1 MTHNFRQFLSRS
13 RASWP
18 VLPALMSCATPLV
31 AHAQTAAPLGINAQD
46 DGAPEQDVSSLSTSA
61 MFVPATFSGEAG
73 PLITAAPE
81 GEGGGPAS
89 SSAPSSSPVP
99 SSAPASSD
107 EDGSSDDHD
116 APTVP
121 DITANRRRNIG
132 GSSLR
137 PLTDKEAMSWL
148 LPSELDSLRRTDVP
162 DAYYVPTTVGG
173 HLITPLD
180 PLRASLKE
188 KGFSFSFSYKAEA
201 MGNIDGGV
209 ERGADYVHELTL
221 QMHFDLDKL
230 LGLHGWTL
238 HTLVMNRV
246 GHQVSTDRLGE
257 HYINLMEVYGLTGGV
272 AAHLVDFYL
281 QKTMFDGRLDL
292 ALGRMSL
299 THVFATSPL
308 LCSFMVTCS
317 APVILKRAPGFAV
330 YPKAT
335 MGGRVRFRPTR
346 DTSIQFG
353 VYQVTPLASNPS
365 GWAWGSE
372 HTTGV
377 MVPVEFTWQPFLT
390 AKKLPGHYVFGYA
403 HDSSRYNDLMTT
415 SAAAAVTPGD
425 PSRRAPMNMYWFEG
439 DQMIYRKGGND
450 QMSGGYL
457 MFGYVHNTARVA
469 ALADQFYA
477 GFSFNGVIP
486 HRNTDRFGVLWT
498 YYKVSKRLQLNQTY
512 MVDTGQSLGAA
523 VLAPQSS
530 SHVIEAYYGID
541 VMPGLQLQ
549 PEFDYMI
556 RPGETSKTPNATLLG
571 MKIIANF

>member
-1 MTHNFRQFLSRS
+1 MQKFRRSFSHS
-13 RASWP
+13 RAS
-18 VLPALMSCATPLV
+18 LPILTTLSATLISCAIPMT
-31 AHAQTAAPLGINAQD
+31 AHAEGGVFQDGVSKDDASPDQDNASPRTSARFLAAASLHETPPVITAVSAEAIAAPMASND
-46 DGAPEQDVSSLSTSA
+46 DDATGGHDT
-61 MFVPATFSGEAG
+61 PAADAAH
-73 PLITAAPE
+73 IT
-81 GEGGGPAS
+81 
-89 SSAPSSSPVP
+89 
-99 SSAPASSD
+99 
-107 EDGSSDDHD
+107 
-116 APTVP
+116 P
-121 DITANRRRNIG
+121 DTANGLRRNIG

-137 PLTDKEAMSWL
+137 PLTDKEALSWL
-148 LPSELDSLRRTDVP
+148 LPSELDSLRRTDIP
-162 DAYYVPTTVGG
+162 DAYYVPTTMGG

-180 PLRASLKE
+180 PLRASLKQ
-188 KGFSFSFSYKAEA
+188 KGLTFSLSYKAEA
-201 MGNIDGGV
+201 MSNLDGGV
-209 ERGADYVHELTL
+209 QRGADYVHELTL

-230 LGLHGWTL
+230 VGLQGWTL

-292 ALGRMSL
+292 AVGRMSL

-346 DTSIQFG
+346 DTSVQFG

-377 MVPVEFTWQPFLT
+377 MLPVEFTWQPFLT
-390 AKKLPGHYVFGYA
+390 DKKLPGHYVFGYA
-403 HDSSRYNDLMTT
+403 HDTSHYADLMTAG
-415 SAAAAVTPGD
+415 AANAIMPGRS
-425 PSRRAPMNMYWFEG
+425 PHSAPMNMYWFEG
-439 DQMIYRKGGND
+439 DQMIYRKGGSD

-457 MFGYVHNTARVA
+457 MFGYVHNTPRVA
-469 ALADQFYA
+469 ALSDQYYA
-477 GFSFNGVIP
+477 GFSFNGVVP
-486 HRNTDRFGVLWT
+486 HRDTDRFGVLWSW
-498 YYKVSKRLQLNQTY
+498 YHVSDRLRLNQMY
-512 MVDTGQSLGAA
+512 MVASGQSLGVS
-523 VLAPQSS
+523 VLAPQTS

-556 RPGETSKTPNATLLG
+556 RPGETSKTPDATLLG